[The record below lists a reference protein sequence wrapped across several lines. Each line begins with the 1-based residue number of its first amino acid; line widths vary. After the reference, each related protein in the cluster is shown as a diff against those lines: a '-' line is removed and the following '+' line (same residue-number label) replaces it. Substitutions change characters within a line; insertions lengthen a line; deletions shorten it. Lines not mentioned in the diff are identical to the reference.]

1 MVGWGGRLSSLQ
13 WMLSGILPFLLIRYR
28 DNGYLDASRH
38 GRRELR
44 VFSPDCCR
52 EPHALDEPAWAV
64 SGKEPDVQLAG
75 SYQRLDSNVIILKVK
90 KATLT
95 VAFLTEW
102 GGVTH
107 TPAPLLSCRGSRCN
121 CAPKCA
127 PRAAGLRAGRQPERR
142 AFLPGCWWYA

>member
-1 MVGWGGRLSSLQ
+1 M
-13 WMLSGILPFLLIRYR
+13 PFLLIRYR

-102 GGVTH
+102 WRRRESN
-107 TPAPLLSCRGSRCN
+107 PRPQALRPPLYMRSTRL
-121 CAPKCA
+121 
-127 PRAAGLRAGRQPERR
+127 
-142 AFLPGCWWYA
+142 

>member
-1 MVGWGGRLSSLQ
+1 MVGWGDRPSSRQWTLSC
-13 WMLSGILPFLLIRYR
+13 ILPLLLIRYR
-28 DNGYLDASRH
+28 DSGYLDASHH

-44 VFSPDCCR
+44 AFSPDCCR

-95 VAFLTEW
+95 VAFLTE
-102 GGVTH
+102 GGSLTH
-107 TPAPLLSCRGSRCN
+107 P
-121 CAPKCA
+121 
-127 PRAAGLRAGRQPERR
+127 
-142 AFLPGCWWYA
+142 

>member
-1 MVGWGGRLSSLQ
+1 MGRKRK
-13 WMLSGILPFLLIRYR
+13 GAGCP
-28 DNGYLDASRH
+28 A
-38 GRRELR
+38 RR
-44 VFSPDCCR
+44 
-52 EPHALDEPAWAV
+52 
-64 SGKEPDVQLAG
+64 QL
-75 SYQRLDSNVIILKVK
+75 QRLDSNVIILKVK

-127 PRAAGLRAGRQPERR
+127 PSLNEYYPPRARSLAHASQ
-142 AFLPGCWWYA
+142 